1 MSNLSLLNYLN
12 LDLNEIEISNTG
24 FGIVL
29 ENLELLND
37 CTIIVDA
44 RNNIVGGIGLSEYD

>member
-1 MSNLSLLNYLN
+1 MLNYLN
-12 LDLNEIEISNTG
+12 LDLNEIGISNTG

-37 CTIIVDA
+37 CIIIVDA
-44 RNNIVGGIGLSEYD
+44 RNNIVGGNGLNEYE